1 MAETAHLA
9 DSLKSLLNN
18 PEFTDVTF
26 ECKEGETV
34 YGHRA
39 ILIARCDYFKKVF
52 QDSAKTTEDG
62 KCLVAF
68 PEVDAKPLVG
78 VLEFLYGASFDKKAP
93 WASVFEILKLAD
105 EYAVSSLVELCVDS
119 LQSRVTDDNCNVL
132 LEETQKHLPSW
143 VKLYKAAL
151 NFYRS
156 NLHKMSLLAI
166 EERGCHRSFLKLYPS
181 TIQDVFAP
189 KIDFLSDSESTHN
202 IVTHLLLPWGKAVLG
217 VETLGAFITWAQNY
231 VFLPDQA
238 TFEINFCPTPAASQQ
253 DEFKFVDTYGGGLA
267 MNCRAFRVFP
277 GPRST
282 RGFLGLAVTPQEVPE
297 PYPFHMIYQVELCSP
312 FDLEPEAKE
321 ELEAEPEA
329 EAVAAAKAVMEECSL
344 KGGVHNVMLSG
355 ASTLNMRDSTFMR
368 LDGVA
373 EETVLKDKGLMSSN
387 GGFRFKVAMAF
398 NGLSSLL
405 GYYLGTHFS
414 SLQDPSV
421 LRTVGADMLSAVL
434 LSSHLTVQWEVDVLK
449 LVLHWDEIFH
459 DAGAFEQVISKVR
472 LTYVQ
477 PSQLLEFCRT
487 QPQLQRSA
495 AFRAA
500 IERLMPALL
509 SRVTTP
515 APEPSSQSPAKSSFK
530 LKSSS
535 AASSPAK
542 KANPKLYH
550 NETPRLYYAKAG
562 VPLPPDESEFI
573 QWLLS
578 PSSTSQTQLEILKNE
593 NVKLEGEKT
602 ALKHEMQQL
611 KEGHQWEL
619 FTLRRYQGDSRR
631 QQTSSQVVRDLM
643 GDLVNC
649 VLQEVE

>member
-387 GGFRFKVAMAF
+387 GWFFVTLHRGTKLAADALILLRNPKALPCLPFDLPASPVAATGGFRFKVAMAF

-459 DAGAFEQVISKVR
+459 DAGAFEQAR
-472 LTYVQ
+472 
-477 PSQLLEFCRT
+477 RH
-487 QPQLQRSA
+487 
-495 AFRAA
+495 
-500 IERLMPALL
+500 
-509 SRVTTP
+509 
-515 APEPSSQSPAKSSFK
+515 
-530 LKSSS
+530 
-535 AASSPAK
+535 ASSPPSAQK
-542 KANPKLYH
+542 EIPHALYL
-550 NETPRLYYAKAG
+550 T
-562 VPLPPDESEFI
+562 I
-573 QWLLS
+573 
-578 PSSTSQTQLEILKNE
+578 
-593 NVKLEGEKT
+593 
-602 ALKHEMQQL
+602 
-611 KEGHQWEL
+611 
-619 FTLRRYQGDSRR
+619 
-631 QQTSSQVVRDLM
+631 
-643 GDLVNC
+643 
-649 VLQEVE
+649 